1 MRGGRGWQEGL
12 VMGGGVRNRNDFLVG
27 AKDEPSS
34 GGDSAECETE
44 TISLLGARAGHEDLG

>member
-1 MRGGRGWQEGL
+1 
-12 VMGGGVRNRNDFLVG
+12 MGGGVRNRNDFLVG